1 MVIVFQ
7 GDSITDGGRFFEPE
21 EIGKGYV
28 YEVIE
33 FLKKHYEDV
42 TAYNRGTA
50 KNRSADLVAR
60 WKEDAIDLKP
70 DILTLM
76 IGINDVWRHFDQ
88 GLTTTAEEFENNCR
102 EILEKTKAIKSKV
115 ILFEPYILYE
125 GVVDISWQEEFEQKR
140 KIIRKLAK
148 EYADA
153 FIPTHDVFQ
162 QMSKIFAWKMLVLDG
177 VHPTALGINILAS
190 LLIEA
195 IENILAEKRHE

>member
-7 GDSITDGGRFFEPE
+7 GDSITDGGRFFEPDG
-21 EIGKGYV
+21 IGKGYV

-33 FLKKHYEDV
+33 FLKKHYTNV

-60 WKEDAIDLKP
+60 WKGDAIDLKP

-102 EILEKTKAIKSKV
+102 EILEKTKTIESKV
-115 ILFEPYILYE
+115 ILFEPYIFYE
-125 GVVDISWQEEFEQKR
+125 GAVDISWQEEFEQKR

-148 EYADA
+148 EYADV

-162 QMSKIFAWKMLVLDG
+162 QMSKIFGWKMMVLDG
-177 VHPTALGINILAS
+177 VHPTALGVNILAS

-195 IENILAEKRHE
+195 IENIMVEKRHE